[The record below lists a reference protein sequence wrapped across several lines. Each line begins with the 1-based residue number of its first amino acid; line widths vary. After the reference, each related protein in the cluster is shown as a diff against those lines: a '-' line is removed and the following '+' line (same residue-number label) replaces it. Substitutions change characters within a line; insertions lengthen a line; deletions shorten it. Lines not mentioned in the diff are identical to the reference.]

1 MSVIHTVGHSTRSFA
16 EFLALLQ
23 SAEINVLVDVRR
35 FPASRRYPQF
45 NRENL
50 RQSLAEHGI
59 EYVHEPDL
67 GGRRESAEDSRNLFW
82 RNASFRA
89 YADYMSSSEFHS
101 ALERLLQ
108 AAQQK
113 SVAVMCAEAV
123 PWRCHR
129 QLIADALVARGHEV
143 RHILSESR
151 SDLHELNPGAV
162 VLAGGDVI
170 YPGKAGAQTTLFEG
184 RDTTEDDGLA

>member
-1 MSVIHTVGHSTRSFA
+1 MVIHTLGHSTRSVD
-16 EFLALLQ
+16 EFLSLLQ
-23 SAEINVLVDVRR
+23 SVDINLLLDVRR
-35 FPASRRYPQF
+35 YPASRRYPQF

-50 RQSLAEHGI
+50 KQSLRTHSI
-59 EYVHEPDL
+59 DYVHEPDL
-67 GGRRESAEDSRNLFW
+67 GGRRSAGADSRNLFW

-89 YADYMSSSEFHS
+89 YADYMGSPEFRA

-108 AAQQK
+108 AAESK
-113 SVAVMCAEAV
+113 NVAIMCAEAV

-151 SDLHELNPGAV
+151 LDRHELNPGAMIAADGTV
-162 VLAGGDVI
+162 F
-170 YPGKAGAQTTLFEG
+170 YPGKGQAQTTLFEG
-184 RDTTEDDGLA
+184 DDSSDQSGLS